1 MYVWFHIDK
10 ELKEL
15 NISFVLLIGHA
26 KDQVPKFVDEN
37 KIGAVVCDFAP
48 LRVPMSWVSEV
59 QKNLPKNVPFAQVDA
74 HNVVPCW
81 FASDKQE
88 YGARTIRNKINS
100 KLDDFLT
107 EFPPVVKHPYDPVKK
122 VLQLTNTDWNACYKS
137 LECDTDVKIVKWAK
151 PGYKAGIK
159 CLESFIQNRI
169 KLYETD
175 RNDPNQNALSNMSP
189 WTHFGQVSSQRCAVE
204 VKKYSSK
211 FSKAVAG
218 YLEGK
223 IALSLKEIQS

>member
-1 MYVWFHIDK
+1 MGGACTGCRRGGGGASSGGPSDRKGAEQEQGGAASAASGAEQGQGTGESAGKGAGRAVH
-10 ELKEL
+10 
-15 NISFVLLIGHA
+15 FVSVEA
-26 KDQVPKFVDEN
+26 SPTSPPEQAEA
-37 KIGAVVCDFAP
+37 GAVGWAEP
-48 LRVPMSWVSEV
+48 QGRRS
-59 QKNLPKNVPFAQVDA
+59 
-74 HNVVPCW
+74 
-81 FASDKQE
+81 AS
-88 YGARTIRNKINS
+88 ATRR
-100 KLDDFLT
+100 
-107 EFPPVVKHPYDPVKK
+107 
-122 VLQLTNTDWNACYKS
+122 
-137 LECDTDVKIVKWAK
+137 KIVKWAK